1 VGNHPAVQEW
11 VAPLGRE
18 VYSRDTG
25 RGNSREGRSNVGGRS
40 LQVLDLDYA
49 QGQGCRG
56 PASG

>member
-1 VGNHPAVQEW
+1 
-11 VAPLGRE
+11 